1 MVNVKPEGAEMWDG
15 PPSSAVTSVEFAKAD
30 LTGTKPISAE
40 TNLRNGLVGR
50 GCATARSSL
59 ERKPT
64 SKRSS
69 PESNDQSGS
78 KVANAFFLLFANP
91 FEIGFGF
98 PLSGITVF
106 ADILHRLALACR
118 IEINHET
125 SPIRRANDPPASESW
140 SSKVA
145 RTRLAPTEGTSL
157 RSLPILFERIA
168 NPLCLLRGPALNPA
182 CIVYR

>member
-1 MVNVKPEGAEMWDG
+1 MWDG

-125 SPIRRANDPPASESW
+125 SPADERTIHQPARAGVA
-140 SSKVA
+140 KVA